1 MYSLTSIFNFCT
13 RMVVQRVL
21 HVEMYYKHM

>member
-1 MYSLTSIFNFCT
+1 MHSLRSIFSLYT

-21 HVEMYYKHM
+21 HVEMYYKYM